1 MNLVMRQALVPF
13 FFLVSSALAAYACG
27 GSTTGGGGSG
37 GDAGGASDAS
47 MGAGDASSSGDGSGG
62 GTEGGGGACFIPPPG
77 TMFTF
82 HVHNVGSNAL
92 ALSYGCG
99 GTLPIMLAT
108 PGGTLGIGPGPAD
121 GCEITCAS
129 QYAGPVQEGCSD
141 CGPGVGAALPAG
153 GTVDIAWDRRVYVA
167 HVADPT
173 CVGGMA
179 GVSCALAEAVAP
191 TASQSGTIS
200 YCSGSGCGGS
210 SSGASSSG
218 GGAMSESASFLVDTT
233 AGEATI
239 AVQ

>member
-1 MNLVMRQALVPF
+1 MRRPLLAPLVLLAA
-13 FFLVSSALAAYACG
+13 SSLPAYACG
-27 GSTTGGGGSG
+27 GSTTGGGSG
-37 GDAGGASDAS
+37 GDGGGAADSS
-47 MGAGDASSSGDGSGG
+47 MSAGDASSSGDSSGS

-77 TMFTF
+77 AMFTF
-82 HVHNVGSNAL
+82 HVHNIGSNAL

-99 GTLPIMLAT
+99 GTLPILLAT

-121 GCEITCAS
+121 ACEITCAS

-141 CGPGVGAALPAG
+141 CGPGVGAALPAD

-167 HVADPT
+167 HVADPQ
-173 CVGGMA
+173 CVGGMS
-179 GVSCALAEAVAP
+179 GVSCALAEAVAA
-191 TASQSGTIS
+191 TATQQGTIR

-218 GGAMSESASFLVDTT
+218 GSAMSESASFTVDTT
-233 AGEATI
+233 GTEATI